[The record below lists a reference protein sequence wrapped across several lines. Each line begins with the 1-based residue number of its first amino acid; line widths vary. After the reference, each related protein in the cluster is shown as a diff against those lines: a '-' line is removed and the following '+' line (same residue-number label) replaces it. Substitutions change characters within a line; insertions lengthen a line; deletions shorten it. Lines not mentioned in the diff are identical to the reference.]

1 MPRAKVIRDEKQLLD
16 ALRENPTRRA
26 VAARSHSK
34 RHGACLA
41 VTEFADAEPSG
52 SGRVI
57 AWIKPGSAAHVLLK
71 CARLADEAADA
82 VTWAS
87 LPVRYGPYGSNCVTW
102 LLPDHPRAPTVAGGD
117 IEDIPF

>member
-1 MPRAKVIRDEKQLLD
+1 MARAKFIRDENQLLD
-16 ALRENPTRRA
+16 ALRTNAPRRA
-26 VAARSHSK
+26 VAVRSHSK
-34 RHGACLA
+34 RYGTCLA

-71 CARLADEAADA
+71 WARLADEAADA

-87 LPVRYGPYGSNCVTW
+87 LPLRHGPHSQTFV
-102 LLPDHPRAPTVAGGD
+102 LPDHPRAPTEGWKAHPCENVR
-117 IEDIPF
+117 